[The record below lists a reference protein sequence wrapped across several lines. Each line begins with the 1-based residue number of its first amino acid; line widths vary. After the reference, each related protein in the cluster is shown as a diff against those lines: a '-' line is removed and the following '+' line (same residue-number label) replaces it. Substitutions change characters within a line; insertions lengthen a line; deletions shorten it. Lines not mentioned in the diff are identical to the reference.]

1 MKVTYKSDETR
12 IKHRSSRDKTLSK
25 ISETLIFFNMI
36 ILCFKIYFNFSS
48 MVTVE
53 VVNIRNLT

>member
-1 MKVTYKSDETR
+1 MKVTYKSDEIR

>member
-1 MKVTYKSDETR
+1 MKATYKSDETR
-12 IKHRSSRDKTLSK
+12 VKHRSSRNKTLSK
-25 ISETLIFFNMI
+25 TSETLIFLNMI

-53 VVNIRNLT
+53 IVNIRNLT

>member
-12 IKHRSSRDKTLSK
+12 AKHRSSRDKTLSK